1 MRLGPCPTPP
11 GQNPL
16 FQLLLASY
24 SLCGSQ
30 NQLSEPLHTCY
41 KWSNP
46 TLRPSTGHPQ
56 DFAVVKMRH
65 SELLQA
71 SYTHCVGQ
79 TNLYRTPI
87 RIAAVKTDSPNHY
100 MATKRFVVTKSD
112 CQELCMLATSF
123 GVAKLN
129 SANLYTHATSFAVVK
144 RDSPSFYRPTK
155 PFCGCQNGLFELL
168 QGSDMLCSGKN

>member
-1 MRLGPCPTPP
+1 MVKTHSSNFYRPPTRFVVDKISS
-11 GQNPL
+11 Q
-16 FQLLLASY
+16 
-24 SLCGSQ
+24 SLYIPATSG
-30 NQLSEPLHTCY
+30 
-41 KWSNP
+41 KNP

-65 SELLQA
+65 SKLLQA

-168 QGSDMLCSGKN
+168 QGADMLCSGKN